1 MSWHFISTFMKQ
13 VKEMSLGYIKV
24 YRKFCHKLVKG
35 PILSFGEQYGKKR
48 RTGKGDTQTINMYKC
63 QIRGKLHDY

>member
-13 VKEMSLGYIKV
+13 VNEMLLGYIKV
-24 YRKFCHKLVKG
+24 YTKFCHKLVMLVVSN
-35 PILSFGEQYGKKR
+35 IAKR
-48 RTGKGDTQTINMYKC
+48 RTGKGDTKTINMYKC